1 MARQR
6 IGTATL
12 GRSLW
17 VSGVLHGAAIVSL
30 VLFGSRAASR
40 VQAPVYRVELIAA
53 PRGERAIGV
62 VDSPKETPTETTTP
76 KVTTP
81 PAAETPTPAI
91 DRPAPRRTP
100 TRATPTPDARRIR
113 TPEQTQRAGGGPVGG
128 TGTDVANIR
137 TEGLAFPYPEYLNNI
152 VRQIQ
157 LRFKPRNAGNL
168 VAEVVFF
175 IRRDGSIHELQLQRR
190 SGNVAFDLEAQGAV
204 ESAAAARSFG
214 PLPTGWGDDV
224 LRIIFTFEPSLVNR

>member
-6 IGTATL
+6 TGTATL

-17 VSGVLHGAAIVSL
+17 VSGVLHGAAIASL
-30 VLFGSRAASR
+30 LLFGSRGAP
-40 VQAPVYRVELIAA
+40 VQAPIYRVELIAA

-62 VDSPKETPTETTTP
+62 VDAPKETPTETSTP

-81 PAAETPTPAI
+81 PAAERPTPAT

-100 TRATPTPDARRIR
+100 TRATPTPDARRTR

-137 TEGLAFPYPEYLNNI
+137 TEGLSFPYPEYLNNI

-168 VAEVVFF
+168 VAEVVFL
-175 IRRDGSIHELQLQRR
+175 IRRDGGIHELQVQRR

-204 ESAAAARSFG
+204 ESAAAARAFG
-214 PLPTGWGDDV
+214 PLPAGWGDDV